1 MLTDPVYYSHMNL
14 PAELFYKAKEKLLK
28 YPKLDTLLLNSQ
40 PLDTHWQN
48 FCDTITIR
56 DQYRNN
62 SIFNMLPE
70 LQTWWK
76 K

>member
-1 MLTDPVYYSHMNL
+1 MNL
-14 PAELFYKAKEKLLK
+14 PAEMFYKAKEKLLK

-40 PLDTHWQN
+40 PQDTYWQN
-48 FCDTITIR
+48 FCDMITLR

-62 SIFNMLPE
+62 SIFDILPE